1 MTQYERMV
9 NGLIYDPLDEEIMK
23 EQTVFQYKLWE
34 FNRLMPS
41 EYEKK
46 QKYLEYYYGFI

>member
-9 NGLIYDPLDEEIMK
+9 NGLVYDPADEEIMK
-23 EQTVFQYKLWE
+23 EQVVFQDLLWA
-34 FNRLMPS
+34 FNRLKPS

-46 QKYLEYYYGFI
+46 KST